1 MQKFLNIKG
10 DADTGFQGNQLVSL
24 SGLKTIRAATAAS
37 TTTLLQYED
46 GTTTTITTAA
56 QTAFNVQ
63 VQLQEAV
70 EAALQTSWTN
80 PVYDVTLV
88 LTPETIINA

>member
-10 DADTGFQGNQLVSL
+10 TPAAGFQGNQLVSL
-24 SGLKTIRAATAAS
+24 NGLKTVRAATA
-37 TTTLLQYED
+37 TDTNTVLQYED
-46 GTTTTITTAA
+46 GTTTTIVTAA
-56 QTAFNVQ
+56 QTDFNVQ

-70 EAALQTSWTN
+70 AAALATSWVN

-88 LTPETIINA
+88 LTPTSIINA

>member
-10 DADTGFQGNQLVSL
+10 TAAAAFQGNQLVSL
-24 SGLKTIRAATAAS
+24 NGLKTISAPSAIA
-37 TTTLLQYED
+37 TTTVLSYED
-46 GTTTTITTAA
+46 GTATTILTAP
-56 QTAFNVQ
+56 QTGFNVQ

-88 LTPETIINA
+88 LTPTSVVNA

>member
-10 DADTGFQGNQLVSL
+10 ASSTNFQGSQLVAL
-24 SGLKTIRAATAAS
+24 NGLKTLRAATATA
-37 TTTLLQYED
+37 TTTVLDYED
-46 GTTTTITTAA
+46 GTSTTITTAA

-70 EAALQTSWTN
+70 EAALATSWVN

-88 LTPETIINA
+88 LAPTSIVNA

>member
-10 DADTGFQGNQLVSL
+10 TAAAAFQGNQLVSL
-24 SGLKTIRAATAAS
+24 NGLKTVRAATADATATVLS
-37 TTTLLQYED
+37 YED
-46 GTTTTITTAA
+46 GTATTVTTAA
-56 QTAFNVQ
+56 QTDFNVQ

-88 LTPETIINA
+88 LTPTSVVNA

>member
-10 DADTGFQGNQLVSL
+10 TPATNFSGNQLI
-24 SGLKTIRAATAAS
+24 GINGIKTIRAATADG
-37 TTTLLQYED
+37 TTTVISYED
-46 GTTTTITTAA
+46 GTATTITTAA
-56 QTAFNVQ
+56 PTDFNAQ
-63 VQLQEAV
+63 VQLQTPA

-88 LTPETIINA
+88 LTPSNIENA

>member
-10 DADTGFQGNQLVSL
+10 TAAAGFQGNQLVSL
-24 SGLKTIRAATAAS
+24 NGLKTIRAATA
-37 TTTLLQYED
+37 TNTDTLLQYED
-46 GTTTTITTAA
+46 GSTTTIVTAA
-56 QTAFNVQ
+56 QTDFNVQ
-63 VQLQEAV
+63 VQLQNAV

-88 LTPETIINA
+88 LTPESIVNA